1 MQKRGQ
7 LFIVATPIGNLQDI
21 SVRAIAILKQVSLIA
36 AEDTRHSGKLLQALQ
51 IATPMVSLHEFNEF
65 QRSEQVL
72 QRLLAGEDVAL
83 ISDAGTPLISDPG
96 SDLVKRALAEQ
107 IKVVPIPG
115 PCAAIAAL
123 SASGLPT
130 GNFVFEGFLPAK
142 ASARQ
147 KHLEKL
153 VRESRT
159 MVFYEAPHRICD
171 LIQDMIKIWG
181 PNHSA
186 ALAKELTKMYETIIQ
201 DSLQNILVWLE
212 VDPMHQKGEFVVML
226 QGVPP
231 EVESS
236 EEDITQVLKILLE
249 ELPTKQA
256 AHLAA
261 KISGRKKNEIY
272 ELALK
277 LKEEK

>member
-7 LFIVATPIGNLQDI
+7 LFIVATPIGHLQDI
-21 SVRAIAILKQVSLIA
+21 SARAIAVLRQVSLIA
-36 AEDTRHSGKLLQALQ
+36 AEDTRHSGKLLQALG
-51 IATPMVSLHEFNEF
+51 ISTPMVSLHEFNEF

-72 QRLLAGEDVAL
+72 ERLLAGQDIAL

-96 SDLVKRALAEQ
+96 SDLVKRALAEH

-123 SASGLPT
+123 SVSGLST
-130 GNFVFEGFLPAK
+130 DSFIFEGFLPAK

-153 VRESRT
+153 VKESRT
-159 MVFYEAPHRICD
+159 LVFYEAPHRICD

-181 PNHSA
+181 PEHQA
-186 ALAKELTKMYETIIQ
+186 ALAKELTKMYETIVQ
-201 DSLQNILVWLE
+201 DSLQNILAWLE
-212 VDPMHQKGEFVVML
+212 ADPLHQKGEFVVML
-226 QGVPP
+226 EGVARQT
-231 EVESS
+231 ETSS
-236 EEDITQVLKILLE
+236 DEILPLLKILLE

-261 KISGRKKNEIY
+261 KITGKKKNEVY
-272 ELALK
+272 ELALQ
-277 LKEEK
+277 LKKD